1 MHEGPA
7 GQGRPV
13 ASWRTQVV
21 GCALSSLGWMRR
33 LDAAVEVEVEVEG
46 AEGAEGEVEGAAE
59 RDSVGR
65 TMPEGGGR

>member
-1 MHEGPA
+1 M
-7 GQGRPV
+7 
-13 ASWRTQVV
+13 

-33 LDAAVEVEVEVEG
+33 LDAAAAVEVEVEVEVEG
-46 AEGAEGEVEGAAE
+46 AEGAEVEVEGAAE

>member
-1 MHEGPA
+1 M
-7 GQGRPV
+7 

-33 LDAAVEVEVEVEG
+33 LDAAAAVEVEVEVEG
-46 AEGAEGEVEGAAE
+46 AEVELEGAAE